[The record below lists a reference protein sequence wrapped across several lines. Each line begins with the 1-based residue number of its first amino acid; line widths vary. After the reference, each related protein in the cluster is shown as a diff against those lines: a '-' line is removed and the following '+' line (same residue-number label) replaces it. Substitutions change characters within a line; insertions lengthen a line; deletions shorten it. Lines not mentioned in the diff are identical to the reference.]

1 MSTASFKEVP
11 SLNSTLPRYLPCTS
25 NTCNTDVPIGTGDTS
40 GRASMDALMEPVT
53 LLLTGMI
60 TGATLELEIGERM
73 VILED
78 EATTLPQKS
87 RLEDETFALLE
98 LLL

>member
-1 MSTASFKEVP
+1 
-11 SLNSTLPRYLPCTS
+11 
-25 NTCNTDVPIGTGDTS
+25 
-40 GRASMDALMEPVT
+40 MDALMEPVT

-78 EATTLPQKS
+78 EATALPQKS